1 MGSRV
6 ELFEQIRRDRD
17 REELSVRALAARHNV
32 HRRTVRQALDSPLP
46 PKRKAH
52 ERRQAPVLGPY
63 IPIVDQWLRGDK
75 DSPKKQRHT
84 AKRVHDRLAAEYGL
98 KASERQ
104 VRRLVAERKRE
115 ILSSRQ
121 GDVPQEHPPGCE
133 AEVDWGTANVWL
145 RGELVKVKLFLM
157 HLSYSGAV
165 YVEAFPNEIQQAF
178 LEGHANAFDHFGG
191 VPAQIRYDNLKAACK
206 KIMRG
211 RRRSETDR
219 FIALRSHYLF
229 ESFYCL
235 PGEEG
240 AHEKGGVEKD
250 VGWFRRNYLVP
261 VPEADS
267 FEELNAQITKSLEK
281 ILSHRLIGKERSVG
295 ENLIAER
302 PLLRDLPAEPF
313 DTRAASTVR
322 VDSKSLVCV
331 RQNRYSVP
339 CGLIGRS
346 VDALTGA
353 RQVEIF
359 EGGKLVASHERLQGR
374 YEMRASL
381 SHYAPLIKRKPGALR
396 GSAAL
401 AQERRAGR
409 WPSSFDRLWKEI
421 EERTS
426 PTEAARQIVDIAML
440 GKEVGQK
447 RLGKAV
453 GEALA
458 LGAYDVGAVALL
470 AREQKRAESAPL
482 TDLPQGIGPVTSE
495 VPDLSCYDAILEGG
509 RR

>member
-6 ELFEQIRRDRD
+6 ELFEKIRRDRD
-17 REELSVRALAARHNV
+17 HEELSVRALAARHNV

-52 ERRQAPVLGPY
+52 DRRLAPVLGPY
-63 IPIVDQWLRGDK
+63 LPIIDGWLLGDK
-75 DSPKKQRHT
+75 SAPKKQRHT
-84 AKRVHDRLAAEYGL
+84 AKRVHDRLVAEHGL
-98 KASERQ
+98 KVSERQ

-115 ILSSRQ
+115 ILGPKQ
-121 GDVPQEHPPGCE
+121 GDVPQEHPPGLE
-133 AEVDWGTANVWL
+133 AEVDWGTAKVWL

-157 HLSYSGAV
+157 HLSHSGAV

-178 LEGHANAFDHFGG
+178 LEGHANAFAHFGG
-191 VPAQIRYDNLKAACK
+191 VPARIRYDNLKAACK

-211 RRRSETDR
+211 RRRVESDR

-235 PGEEG
+235 PGEDG

-250 VGWFRRNYLVP
+250 VGWFRRNYMVP

-267 FEELNAQITKSLEK
+267 FEDLNAQIAKNLEK
-281 ILSHRLIGKERSVG
+281 ILSHRMIGRERPIG
-295 ENLIAER
+295 EDLAAER
-302 PLLRDLPAEPF
+302 PLLRALAAEPF
-313 DTRAASTVR
+313 DTRASSTVR

-339 CGLIGRS
+339 CELIGRS
-346 VDALTGA
+346 VEALTGA
-353 RQVEIF
+353 RQVEVVA
-359 EGGKLVASHERLQGR
+359 GGKIVASHERLQGR
-374 YEMRASL
+374 HRMRASL

-396 GSAAL
+396 GSVAL

-409 WPSSFDRLWKEI
+409 WPSNFDRLWSEI
-421 EERTS
+421 EARTS
-426 PTEAARQIVDIAML
+426 PSEAARQIVEIAML
-440 GKEVGQK
+440 GQEVGQR
-447 RLGKAV
+447 RLCKAV

-458 LGAYDVGAVALL
+458 CGAYDVGAVALL
-470 AREQKRAESAPL
+470 ARDHKRTDSAPL
-482 TDLPQGIGPVTSE
+482 LDLPQGIGPVASE
-495 VPDLSCYDAILEGG
+495 EPDLSCYDAILEGG
-509 RR
+509 GR